1 LFPGDGKPLKVRLAK
16 TAGFCMG
23 VRRAIEIVLME
34 ANKRKGPIYTFG
46 PVIHNRQ
53 VMDLLESKGVGV
65 IEGVNDLKEGTLIIR
80 AHGIPPQQ
88 RQILKSSG
96 MRIIDATCPHVAHV
110 QSLIRYHTGKG
121 YDALIVGEANHPE
134 VIGLVGYGNG
144 RVHVIQESVDLED
157 LPQMEKLIVVAQTT
171 QDVERYKEVVD
182 AVRRRFPHALIHET
196 ICSATVNRQEEVR
209 SLSSNVDGLVVV
221 GGFHSGNTRRLVQVA
236 RDSGAPVF
244 HVETEEELDRERL
257 STMETIG
264 VTAGASTPNWM
275 IRSVV
280 QRIEAIR
287 SARESLLK
295 RSVTHALKLL
305 FLGNIVISLGA
316 FSLAYAAMILMKREP
331 DLVHPA
337 LAFFYIYAMYVLNRF
352 LDRGASAYNDP
363 ERANF
368 YKKHRTFLFTTGV
381 GAMAATLLLSHSMG
395 STVLFATA
403 GLSLLGM
410 IYSITIVPSSLRQ
423 MWQFSKIKDIPGSK
437 TISQAL
443 AWAALMSLVPLLETG
458 ELSWGPALVAF
469 LFVFAVVYVRGG
481 LFEIFELQGD
491 MIVGRETLPIAI
503 GEKRTLFL
511 LKGITLGGALLLIL
525 APHATPISRVSYLFI
540 ACFAGLM
547 FTILA
552 YERRWLYP
560 GLRLEALLEG
570 NFFLPGLLAL
580 GWHLL
585 S

>member
-1 LFPGDGKPLKVRLAK
+1 LKVKLAK

-34 ANKRKGPIYTFG
+34 ANKQKGPIFTFG

-65 IEGVNDLKEGTLIIR
+65 IEGVSDLKEGTLIIR

-88 RQILKSSG
+88 RKILKASG

-121 YDALIVGEANHPE
+121 FHALIVGEADHPE

-144 RVHVIQESVDLED
+144 RVHVIQECAKLGD
-157 LPQMEKLIVVAQTT
+157 LPTLEKLIVVAQTT

-182 AVRRRFPHALIHET
+182 GVKRRFPGALIHQT
-196 ICSATVNRQEEVR
+196 ICSATVDRQEEVK
-209 SLSSNVDGLVVV
+209 SLASEVDGLVVV

-236 RDSGAPVF
+236 QDAGLPAF
-244 HVETEEELDRERL
+244 HVETEDELDKERL
-257 STMETIG
+257 SRMETIG

-287 SARESLLK
+287 SPRESRLK
-295 RSVTHALKLL
+295 RLIRRGLKLL
-305 FLGNIVISLGA
+305 FLGNLMISFGA
-316 FSLAYAAMILMKREP
+316 FSLSYAAMVLMGRKP
-331 DLVHPA
+331 DLIHPA

-352 LDRGASAYNDP
+352 LDKGASAYNDP

-368 YKKHRTFLFTTGV
+368 YRRHRTALFTTGV
-381 GAMAATLLLSHSMG
+381 GAMAAALLLSHG
-395 STVLFATA
+395 LGPAVLFATA

-410 IYSITIVPSSLRQ
+410 SYSIPIVPSGLKHLGQ
-423 MWQFSKIKDIPGSK
+423 ITTIKDIPGSK
-437 TISQAL
+437 TLSQAL
-443 AWAALMSLVPLLETG
+443 AWAALICLLPLLETG
-458 ELSWGPALVAF
+458 EVSWGAAMVAF
-469 LFVFAVVYVRGG
+469 LFVSTVVYVRGG
-481 LFEIFELQGD
+481 LFDIFELQGD

-511 LKGITLGGALLLIL
+511 LKMIVYATALLLL
-525 APHATPISRVSYLFI
+525 VAPFAAPVSRVSFLL
-540 ACFAGLM
+540 ACCFLGLRL
-547 FTILA
+547 TILA
-552 YERRWLYP
+552 YEKRWLYP
-560 GLRLEALLEG
+560 GMRLEALLEG
-570 NFFLPGLLAL
+570 NLFLAGLLAFL
-580 GWHLL
+580 WHHLA
-585 S
+585 

>member
-1 LFPGDGKPLKVRLAK
+1 
-16 TAGFCMG
+16 MG

-34 ANKRKGPIYTFG
+34 ANRRKGPIYTFG

-53 VMDLLESKGVGV
+53 VMELLESKGVGV
-65 IEGVNDLKEGTLIIR
+65 IEGVDDLREGTLIIR
-80 AHGIPPQQ
+80 AHGIPPPQ

-110 QSLIRYHTGKG
+110 QALIRYHTGKG
-121 YDALIVGEANHPE
+121 YHALIVGETSHPE
-134 VIGLVGYGNG
+134 VVGLVGYGNG
-144 RVHVIQESVDLED
+144 RVHVIQESAELED
-157 LPQMEKLIVVAQTT
+157 LPGMEKLIVVAQTT
-171 QDVERYKEVVD
+171 QNVERYQEVVG
-182 AVRRRFPHALIHET
+182 AVRRRFPGALIHET

-209 SLSSNVDGLVVV
+209 SLSSHVDGVVVV

-236 RDSGAPVF
+236 QDSGVPAF
-244 HVETEEELDRERL
+244 HVETEEELDKARL

-287 SARESLLK
+287 SPRESLLE
-295 RSVTHALKLL
+295 RLLTRGLKLL
-305 FLGNIVISLGA
+305 FLGNFMIAFGA
-316 FSLAYAAMILMKREP
+316 FSLAYAAMILMGREP
-331 DLVHPA
+331 DLLHPA

-352 LDRGASAYNDP
+352 LDKGASAYNDP
-363 ERANF
+363 ERASF
-368 YKKHRTFLFTTGV
+368 CRKHRVLLFTTGV
-381 GAMAATLLLSHSMG
+381 GAMAAALLLSHSLG
-395 STVLFATA
+395 PTVLFATA

-410 IYSITIVPSSLRQ
+410 SYSIPIVPSGLRHV
-423 MWQFSKIKDIPGSK
+423 WQFSKIKDIPGSK

-443 AWAALMSLVPLLETG
+443 AWAALMSLLPLLES
-458 ELSWGPALVAF
+458 EDLSWGPALVAF

-511 LKGITLGGALLLIL
+511 LKGITLGGILLLII
-525 APHATPISRVSYLFI
+525 APHATAVSRVSYLFVP
-540 ACFAGLM
+540 CFLGLM

-552 YERRWLYP
+552 YQRRGLDP
-560 GLRLEALLEG
+560 GLRFEALLEG
-570 NFFLPGLLAL
+570 NLFLAGLLAL